1 MKKKRKNSSKKS
13 SKRSRK
19 QQLKRQQ
26 KLEQQAIQ
34 NADSIKVI
42 EAAMNSLNN
51 AAEETKSCDTAL
63 AAVTIPEQICNDPN
77 HTNQSNT
84 TNLPIDVVDL
94 FSFLNLNHFIQ
105 HALLADP
112 IRLSEQ
118 NELEEM
124 IKPVENLNANTCRLK
139 TGLKSQSFL
148 NLTDTSQGSIRL
160 SHSLND
166 ISLAC
171 RTESTLQV
179 ANDAAAHVP
188 SMDTNLGERKS
199 RPSYIIEKD
208 CHIFGGCV
216 DDDASDEFFLTS
228 GAVYQ
233 SWPYLFEPGFRSIPL
248 FNIESNLMSRSDD
261 QIEYP
266 LHDQDFDFDSPDSN
280 GMFHNNFNT
289 NLNELPSYSLDNFEI
304 NLFHVNQSGQKKVKK
319 KKLTRQKMKKSSA
332 YSSSINLSTSSS
344 YMMESDVDS
353 SGSETSDDDSDSYRA
368 YKYRHAIGLN
378 TNLNYSNN
386 RSQSSLSENL
396 NQPTHSPSSNNAR
409 LRLTTSFNYEEKQSG
424 LDNGSWRNLKN
435 TRFFSQHQV
444 NASRV
449 QHYNDNYHFM
459 PSNNN
464 LIF

>member
-1 MKKKRKNSSKKS
+1 
-13 SKRSRK
+13 
-19 QQLKRQQ
+19 
-26 KLEQQAIQ
+26 
-34 NADSIKVI
+34 
-42 EAAMNSLNN
+42 
-51 AAEETKSCDTAL
+51 
-63 AAVTIPEQICNDPN
+63 
-77 HTNQSNT
+77 
-84 TNLPIDVVDL
+84 
-94 FSFLNLNHFIQ
+94 
-105 HALLADP
+105 
-112 IRLSEQ
+112 
-118 NELEEM
+118 
-124 IKPVENLNANTCRLK
+124 
-139 TGLKSQSFL
+139 
-148 NLTDTSQGSIRL
+148 
-160 SHSLND
+160 
-166 ISLAC
+166 
-171 RTESTLQV
+171 
-179 ANDAAAHVP
+179 
-188 SMDTNLGERKS
+188 LGERKS

-248 FNIESNLMSRSDD
+248 FNIQSNLVMSRSDD

-266 LHDQDFDFDSPDSN
+266 LDEHDDFDSPNSN
-280 GMFHNNFNT
+280 GMFHNN
-289 NLNELPSYSLDNFEI
+289 LNELPCYSLDNFEI

-319 KKLTRQKMKKSSA
+319 KKLMRQKVKKSSA

-344 YMMESDVDS
+344 YMMETDVDS

-396 NQPTHSPSSNNAR
+396 NQPSNNLSTTNAR

-424 LDNGSWRNLKN
+424 LDNHSWRNLKN

-444 NASRV
+444 NVSRV
-449 QHYNDNYHFM
+449 QHYNDNYQCM
-459 PSNNN
+459 PLNNN